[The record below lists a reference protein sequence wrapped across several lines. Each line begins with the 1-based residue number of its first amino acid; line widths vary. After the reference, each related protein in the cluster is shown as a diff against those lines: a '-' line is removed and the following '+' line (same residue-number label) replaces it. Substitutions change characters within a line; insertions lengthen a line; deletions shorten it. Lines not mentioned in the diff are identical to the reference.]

1 MIMRYTRFVLISITL
16 LITLS
21 LFTCQDHKIEYFQG
35 ALSTVHPIATEV
47 GRDVLVRGGNV
58 ADCAVAVGFT
68 LAVVYPQAGNL
79 GGGGFAVVYIK
90 DSSLVT
96 TLDFRE
102 KAPLFA
108 TEDMY
113 LDSLGN
119 PVVDASL
126 LGYKAAAVPGTV
138 AGLLELHHRFGLLPL
153 NDLLS
158 LAIEL
163 AENGFAVDSVLASD
177 LVDHMQALAEFES
190 TREIFFRDGIPL
202 RRGDTLVQTD
212 LAEVLKR
219 IAEYGASGFYGG
231 RTADLLE
238 QACMANGGL
247 ITRTDLK
254 EYQPRWRLP
263 ISCEYDDLRIFSM
276 GPPSSG
282 GILLAQIFN
291 MLSQFSLPKN
301 SPYNPVFVH
310 LFAETCKRAYADRAE
325 YLGDFEFVDVPIR
338 ELTSLNYAVERI
350 SDFNPMQAT
359 PSKEVEPGNLAGESE
374 QTTHYSIV
382 DSYGNALALT
392 YTINASFGSKVVAD
406 SLGFFLNNEM
416 DDFVIKPGVP
426 NLYGLVG
433 GQANKIAPQK
443 RPLSSMSPTIVFKDD
458 EPVMV
463 TGSPGGS
470 RIITTVALSILYYY
484 HFNFNLERTVF
495 APRYHH
501 QHLPDAIFYEPGAFD
516 EETIKNLID
525 MGHTMTER
533 TPYGCL
539 NVLARK
545 TSTSTWQAE
554 ADNRR
559 GGQAVVIE

>member
-1 MIMRYTRFVLISITL
+1 MRYKPLVLTAIILFT
-16 LITLS
+16 TLS
-21 LFTCQDHKIEYFQG
+21 IQSCQDHKIEYFQG

-47 GRDVLVRGGNV
+47 GREVLARGGNV
-58 ADCAVAVGFT
+58 VDCAVAVGFT

-79 GGGGFAVVYIK
+79 GGGGFALIYVK

-119 PVVDASL
+119 PIDDASL

-138 AGLLELHHRFGLLPL
+138 AGLLEMHHRFGILPL
-153 NDLLS
+153 EDLLS
-158 LAIEL
+158 PAIEL
-163 AENGFAVDSVLASD
+163 AENGFAVDSVLSVD
-177 LVDHMQALAEFES
+177 LVKQMQALAEFES
-190 TREIFFRDGIPL
+190 TREVFFKDGVPL
-202 RRGDTLVQTD
+202 RRGDTLVQTN

-219 IAEYGASGFYGG
+219 IAGYGVSGFYGG

-238 QACMANGGL
+238 QACIANGGL

-254 EYQPRWRLP
+254 EYKPRWRLP
-263 ISCEYDDLRIFSM
+263 ISCEFDDLRIFSM

-282 GILLAQIFN
+282 GILLAEIFN
-291 MLSQFSLPKN
+291 MLSQFSLPKD
-301 SPYNPVFVH
+301 SPYNPIFVH
-310 LFAETCKRAYADRAE
+310 LFAEICKRAYADRAE
-325 YLGDFEFVDVPIR
+325 FLGDFDFVDVPIR
-338 ELTSLNYAVERI
+338 ELTSIGYAVARI
-350 SDFNPMQAT
+350 SDFDPMQAT
-359 PSKEVEPGNLAGESE
+359 PSAEIAPGQPTYESE

-433 GQANKIAPQK
+433 GEANKITPQK

-470 RIITTVALSILYYY
+470 KIITTVALSILFYY
-484 HFNFNLERTVF
+484 HFNFSLERTVF

-516 EETIKNLID
+516 DQDLKNLID
-525 MGHTMTER
+525 MGHTMTEHS
-533 TPYGCL
+533 PYGCL

-545 TSTSTWQAE
+545 SSNSGWQAVS
-554 ADNRR
+554 DDRR
-559 GGQAVVIE
+559 GGQAIVIE